1 MYKIPFKS
9 QDYLSV
15 WIQIWIIKI
24 LSFDDAD
31 VRVAV
36 KNKVPLVRS
45 LTLTWVA
52 FCIETSNKA
61 TVLKLHKEYVPICM
75 EVSNNFILP
84 VIGLLICCCVF
95 ALICISSIF
104 SAWMMVHQKYEMP
117 HFLSW
122 LPLPRFPFSE
132 LVFFFTYLYIS
143 RCSSKVWM
151 YRWLVWN
158 PWNDR
163 LRN

>member
-1 MYKIPFKS
+1 MVYKIPFKS
-9 QDYLSV
+9 QDFSA
-15 WIQIWIIKI
+15 WIRASIRKK

-75 EVSNNFILP
+75 EVNNFFILP
-84 VIGLLICCCVF
+84 VVSPYLL
-95 ALICISSIF
+95 
-104 SAWMMVHQKYEMP
+104 
-117 HFLSW
+117 
-122 LPLPRFPFSE
+122 
-132 LVFFFTYLYIS
+132 
-143 RCSSKVWM
+143 
-151 YRWLVWN
+151 
-158 PWNDR
+158 
-163 LRN
+163 